1 MSEAP
6 KTEAPKSA
14 EKPRLTSETDLTK
27 YKVSVPPIGVI
38 SRVILIVVYKST
50 DRRRHRERC
59 HETGHRTLCRRRK
72 NP

>member
-27 YKVSVPPIGVI
+27 YKVSVLPIGVI

-50 DRRRHRERC
+50 DRRGHRE
-59 HETGHRTLCRRRK
+59 
-72 NP
+72 

>member
-27 YKVSVPPIGVI
+27 YKVSVPPIGVGD
-38 SRVILIVVYKST
+38 SN
-50 DRRRHRERC
+50 RRIQIHRPP
-59 HETGHRTLCRRRK
+59 ETS
-72 NP
+72 